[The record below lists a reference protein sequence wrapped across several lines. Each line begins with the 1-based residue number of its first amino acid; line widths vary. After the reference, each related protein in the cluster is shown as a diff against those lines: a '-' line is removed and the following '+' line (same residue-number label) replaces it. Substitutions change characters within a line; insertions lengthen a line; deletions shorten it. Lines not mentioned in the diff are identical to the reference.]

1 MELYHGENLID
12 FRVVGEDG
20 RYELSDVP
28 LFYGFNVLRRVF
40 HGPQGQ
46 RREKVERL
54 WIGPELI
61 RAGRSHYRF
70 AVLQPSRGQ
79 GEHPQLGARGQ
90 GEHPQLGATALA
102 AADAGSGGEILPG
115 TTAGDIAGS
124 APGAVHRYFFELERG
139 LRHNLSVGIRLDS
152 LPLADGRHT
161 YTGLRLWGSAKGFLG
176 GVDLVADNR
185 GGWAG
190 RFTAQGRLAG
200 MDLQLAHEEIV
211 HFFSERTASI
221 VDPPVRHSSLRLDG
235 RARRGRLPPFTYRW
249 TARHEQRRSGA
260 AILVL
265 AGRLGLSLRSVALS
279 STFHLSRRRDA
290 SAAARREQLGGSLL
304 LSGRWR
310 RLSLRG
316 ALQYTLRPERRWT
329 AVALTADWHLSR
341 DFSTRLRLRRSLATN
356 NPF

>member
-1 MELYHGENLID
+1 MSSALAAGDLLGLSGELSLGLAGGDRRPAPALRWTLGRHDPEGGLLGPLRATRVSFSDLFSPRRPLLCRQGTGRGLEISNFPLGRPSEFDRTSLRGDALPGWEVELYHGENLID

-190 RFTAQGRLAG
+190 R
-200 MDLQLAHEEIV
+200 
-211 HFFSERTASI
+211 RTTPTRS
-221 VDPPVRHSSLRLDG
+221 PPESSGGSR
-235 RARRGRLPPFTYRW
+235 PWPW
-249 TARHEQRRSGA
+249 TSAPA
-260 AILVL
+260 
-265 AGRLGLSLRSVALS
+265 
-279 STFHLSRRRDA
+279 TT
-290 SAAARREQLGGSLL
+290 AAA
-304 LSGRWR
+304 
-310 RLSLRG
+310 
-316 ALQYTLRPERRWT
+316 A
-329 AVALTADWHLSR
+329 
-341 DFSTRLRLRRSLATN
+341 
-356 NPF
+356 